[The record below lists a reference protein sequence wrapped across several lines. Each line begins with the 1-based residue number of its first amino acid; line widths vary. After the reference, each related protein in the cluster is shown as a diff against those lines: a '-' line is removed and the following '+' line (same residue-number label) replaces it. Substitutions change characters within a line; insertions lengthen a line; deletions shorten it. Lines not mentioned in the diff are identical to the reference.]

1 MPDVLLNSDEKPF
14 SDMVDLVAPDV
25 PGCPDVVIE
34 RAILNATRTFCQKT
48 TWLRLHDVGPIA
60 PVADVE
66 NYDLSDSLPDLV
78 EVVSILS
85 AYQGKRPLHPLPS
98 SQVSKSKSLTA
109 THFLHPGASHVGL
122 HPIPLG
128 AGLPVYLVVA
138 IKPALAATG
147 AYSALLDE
155 FEQEIVHGAK
165 AELKLQRQPWRDVEL
180 ADYHMKEFRAGCG
193 KALIRALRGNT
204 GVGYRIVPE
213 VV

>member
-1 MPDVLLNSDEKPF
+1 MPDVLLNSEEKPF

-34 RAILNATRTFCQKT
+34 RAILNATRTFCQKS
-48 TWLRLHDVGPIA
+48 TWLRLHDIGPIT
-60 PVADVE
+60 PIVDVE
-66 NYDLSDSLPDLV
+66 NYDFSASLPALV
-78 EVVSILS
+78 EVVSILG
-85 AYQGKRPLHPLPS
+85 AYQGKQTLNPLPS
-98 SQVSKSKSLTA
+98 SLIARNKSLTA

-122 HPIPLG
+122 YPIPMD

-138 IKPALAATG
+138 IKPALTATG

-165 AELKLQRQPWRDVEL
+165 AELKLQPQPWRDVEL

-204 GVGYRIVPE
+204 GTGYRISPE
-213 VV
+213 VF